1 MEDASMTVPLPMF
14 LFKLFA
20 RFIGTLMIA
29 KCALVLSLAMM
40 QEGVLVILSIGHL
53 NVAVRGE
60 SRAYLSIALVS
71 FRLI

>member
-1 MEDASMTVPLPMF
+1 MTVPLPMF

-20 RFIGTLMIA
+20 RLIGALMIA

-53 NVAVRGE
+53 NVAV
-60 SRAYLSIALVS
+60 
-71 FRLI
+71 